1 MSKLSKEAYV
11 SKLKKLN
18 EKLRNKLKD
27 LNSRLERVL
36 DRINTKQLLAKKKKK
51 EIPVEKQI
59 SV

>member
-1 MSKLSKEAYV
+1 MSSLTKDQYV

-36 DRINTKQLLAKKKKK
+36 DRYIFK
-51 EIPVEKQI
+51 
-59 SV
+59 SF

>member
-1 MSKLSKEAYV
+1 MSSLTKDQYV

-36 DRINTKQLLAKKKKK
+36 DR
-51 EIPVEKQI
+51 
-59 SV
+59 